1 MKNPT
6 DIWNA
11 KTSDYNNLSRTNS
24 ETTRSFLWTKI
35 SGEDTLENVNFKRKF
50 QPRQKTRG
58 K

>member
-11 KTSDYNNLSRTNS
+11 KTSDYNNLSRTKS
-24 ETTRSFLWTKI
+24 ETRSFLWTKI
-35 SGEDTLENVNFKRKF
+35 GGKGTLENVNFKRKF
-50 QPRQKTRG
+50 QPRQNTRG

>member
-11 KTSDYNNLSRTNS
+11 KTSDYNNLFRTKS

-35 SGEDTLENVNFKRKF
+35 GGEGTLENVNFKTKF
-50 QPRQKTRG
+50 QPRQNTRG